1 MKTMSLSP
9 GDKVRITQH
18 AFRNEDITAT
28 VVATEGSIGTVLSYD
43 ELVGYVDEGSKKD
56 DDLTFFVGGRP
67 TPVKQLLDK
76 GEAYP
81 IRFETVV
88 PPSKDFCSYWEKATG
103 RFFVECEVGEIKM
116 LHVMFLEK
124 VT

>member
-18 AFRNEDITAT
+18 AFRNEDISAT
-28 VVATEGSIGTVLSYD
+28 VVATEGSIGIVLSYD
-43 ELVGYVDEGSKKD
+43 ELVECVGKGSKKD
-56 DDLTFFVGGRP
+56 VDLTYG
-67 TPVKQLLDK
+67 KQVIDK

-88 PPSKDFCSYWEKATG
+88 PPSQDFCSYWEKATG